1 MHIFKNIFINLELI
15 MYKKILLLFLIIFVN
30 SAYAEFELDTIKIP
44 DREPI
49 NQPINNYDPSTN
61 SYPDPFSEDE
71 VLFTIDKNNFSEYID
86 NLLTSGQVEMFKTY
100 PDTFKMNVYPSRRS
114 CAVPQE
120 VLQLTSQNA
129 ELTDEGDGLIGVV
142 GSIPFPN
149 PSEALHH
156 VWNHILRYR
165 GVNIYGSSPFY
176 IINPDS
182 SITYGAGEAIAI
194 NYWNPFVK
202 NEKGLQGMLMSKV
215 THPPRLADASLLVI
229 ESLNA
234 LKTPRKAWVYNPGT
248 RRVRRAP
255 DIAYDYKPTSSQ
267 GITTTDQFDGFNG
280 AKDRYDW
287 QFIGMQ
293 QRLMPYNAYKLH
305 ETEIDKL
312 LTRHH
317 IDQDYL
323 RYELVNVNVVQADL
337 KKDKRHILPHRRMY
351 FDADSH
357 NMLVEETFDKENEI
371 MAYREFPVINYYDQP
386 MCLSVHSATYDF
398 ASRRYQLSSVRSI
411 DIPKIQWRLE
421 EPHDESKFTPE
432 GLKRF
437 AR

>member
-1 MHIFKNIFINLELI
+1 MFFFANLT
-15 MYKKILLLFLIIFVN
+15 
-30 SAYAEFELDTIKIP
+30 YAETDFSNIIIE
-44 DREPI
+44 DRKPI
-49 NQPINNYDPSTN
+49 NSPITGYNPDIN
-61 SYPDPFSEDE
+61 SYPDPFHNDE
-71 VLFTIDKNNFSEYID
+71 ILFTIDKNNYIEYADKI
-86 NLLTSGQVEMFKTY
+86 LTPGQIEMFETY
-100 PDTFKMNVYPSRRS
+100 TETFKMHVYPSRRS
-114 CAVPQE
+114 CSVPPE
-120 VLQLTSQNA
+120 VIKLTDQNA
-129 ELTDEGDGLIGVV
+129 KLIDEGEGLVGVV
-142 GSIPFPN
+142 GSIPFPY

-176 IINPDS
+176 IVNPDD

-194 NYWNPFVK
+194 NYWNPFIS

-215 THPPRLADASLLVI
+215 THPPRLADASVLVI

-234 LKTPRKAWVYNPGT
+234 FKTPRRAWVYNPGT

-255 DIAYDYKPTSSQ
+255 DIAYDYKPSSSQ

-287 QFIGMQ
+287 SFVGQQ

-305 ETEIDKL
+305 ETEIEKL

-317 IDQDYL
+317 INQEYL
-323 RYELVNVNVVQADL
+323 RYELVNVNVVQASL
-337 KKDKRHILPHRRMY
+337 KKDKRHILPHRTMY
-351 FDADSH
+351 FDIDSH
-357 NMLVEETFDKENEI
+357 NMLVEETFDKNMEL
-371 MAYREFPVINYYDQP
+371 MAYREFPIINYYDQP

-398 ASRRYQLSSVRSI
+398 ASRRYQLSNVRSI
-411 DIPKIQWRLE
+411 DVPKIQWRLE
-421 EPHDESKFTPE
+421 QPHDESRFTPE

>member
-1 MHIFKNIFINLELI
+1 MN
-15 MYKKILLLFLIIFVN
+15 
-30 SAYAEFELDTIKIP
+30 IKIITIFFIASITSALADFDFNSIKIG

-49 NQPINNYDPSTN
+49 NKPINKYDPSQN
-61 SYPDPFSEDE
+61 SYPDPFNDDE
-71 VLFTIDKNNFSEYID
+71 VLFTINKENYHEYAN
-86 NLLTSGQVEMFKTY
+86 NLLTPGQIEMFETY
-100 PDTFKMNVYPSRRS
+100 SDTFKMKVYPSRRS
-114 CAVPQE
+114 CAVPPE
-120 VLQLTSQNA
+120 VIQLTDQNA
-129 ELTDEGDGLIGVV
+129 ELIDEGEGLIGTI

-176 IINPDS
+176 IINPDN

-202 NEKGLQGMLMSKV
+202 NEKGLPGMLMSKV

-234 LKTPRKAWVYNPGT
+234 LKNPRRAWVYNPGT

-255 DIAYDYKPTSSQ
+255 DIAYDYKPSSSQ

-280 AKDRYDW
+280 AKDRYNW
-287 QFIGMQ
+287 TFIGTKQ
-293 QRLMPYNAYKLH
+293 KLMPYNAYKLH

-317 IDQDYL
+317 INQDYL

-337 KKDKRHILPHRRMY
+337 KDDKRHIIPHRTMY
-351 FDADSH
+351 FDLDSH

-371 MAYREFPVINYYDQP
+371 MAYREFPIINYYDQP

-411 DIPKIQWRLE
+411 DVPKINWRLD
-421 EPHDESKFTPE
+421 EPHDEKMFTPE

>member
-1 MHIFKNIFINLELI
+1 M
-15 MYKKILLLFLIIFVN
+15 KKIFLVLILLIISFPVYADFEIN
-30 SAYAEFELDTIKIP
+30 SLVIGERNPITVPIKS
-44 DREPI
+44 
-49 NQPINNYDPSTN
+49 YDSSQN
-61 SYPDPFSEDE
+61 SYPDPFHDDE
-71 VLFTIDKNNFSEYID
+71 ILFTIDKSNYLNFVEEI
-86 NLLTSGQVEMFKTY
+86 LTPGQIEMFETY
-100 PDTFKMNVYPSRRS
+100 TDTFKMNIYPSRRS
-114 CAVPQE
+114 CAVPPE
-120 VLQLTSQNA
+120 VTQLTKQNA
-129 ELTDEGDGLIGVV
+129 QLTDEGEGLLGIV
-142 GSIPFPN
+142 GSIPFPD

-176 IINPDS
+176 IINPDN

-234 LKTPRKAWVYNPGT
+234 YKTPRKAWVYNPGT

-255 DIAYDYKPTSSQ
+255 DIAYDYKPSSSQ

-280 AKDRYDW
+280 AKDRYEW
-287 QFIGMQ
+287 TFLGQ
-293 QRLMPYNAYKLH
+293 QKKLMPYNAYKLH
-305 ETEIDKL
+305 DTVIEEL
-312 LTRHH
+312 LTPHH
-317 IDQDYL
+317 INQDYL

-337 KKDKRHILPHRRMY
+337 KSGKRHILPHRTMY
-351 FDADSH
+351 FDIDSH
-357 NMLVEETFDKENEI
+357 NMLVEETFDKEGEI
-371 MAYREFPVINYYDQP
+371 MAYREFPIINYYDQP

-411 DIPKIQWRLE
+411 DVPKIQWRLD

>member
-1 MHIFKNIFINLELI
+1 MNNLFMI
-15 MYKKILLLFLIIFVN
+15 QKLLSLFFFFLIS
-30 SAYAEFELDTIKIP
+30 SANADFNIESIIIG
-44 DREPI
+44 DRQPI
-49 NQPINNYDPSTN
+49 LQPINEYDPNIN
-61 SYPDPFSEDE
+61 SYPDPFNADE
-71 VLFTIDKNNFSEYID
+71 ILFTIDKNNYLD
-86 NLLTSGQVEMFKTY
+86 YADRLLTPGQIEMFEMY
-100 PDTFKMNVYPSRRS
+100 SDTFKMNVYPSRRS
-114 CAVPQE
+114 CAVPKE
-120 VLQLTSQNA
+120 VTQLTNQNA
-129 ELTDEGDGLIGVV
+129 KLIDEGEGVLGVV
-142 GSIPFPN
+142 GSIPFPD
-149 PSEALHH
+149 PTEALHH

-176 IINPDS
+176 IVNPDT

-234 LKTPRKAWVYNPGT
+234 LKTPRRAWVYNPGT

-255 DIAYDYKPTSSQ
+255 DIAYDYKPSSNQ

-280 AKDRYDW
+280 AKDRYNW
-287 QFIGMQ
+287 SLIGTQ
-293 QRLMPYNAYKLH
+293 KRLMPYNAYKLH

-312 LTRHH
+312 LTPHH
-317 IDQDYL
+317 INQEFL

-337 KKDKRHILPHRRMY
+337 KDDMRHILPHRIMY
-351 FDADSH
+351 FDQDSH
-357 NMLVEETFDKENEI
+357 NMLVEETFDEEKEI
-371 MAYREFPVINYYDQP
+371 MAYREFPIMNYYDQP

-411 DIPKIQWRLE
+411 DVPKIQWRLE
-421 EPHDESKFTPE
+421 EPHDETKFTPE